1 MKRNK
6 VILIVLTT
14 SLVFF
19 LIVIALLS
27 MRVITQELLT
37 SKLFSVV
44 IPLVTGV
51 VVGVTIIVGYFYLIR
66 SGKLQEKYKTLP
78 VYGIAVILEAIGEV
92 FSEKYAFIFMI
103 LSTLLLVLAIAVDI
117 RKKIG
122 IYLLFKNRHEKK
134 GSD

>member
-44 IPLVTGV
+44 IPLVTGSC
-51 VVGVTIIVGYFYLIR
+51 GGRYNYR
-66 SGKLQEKYKTLP
+66 W
-78 VYGIAVILEAIGEV
+78 
-92 FSEKYAFIFMI
+92 
-103 LSTLLLVLAIAVDI
+103 LLL
-117 RKKIG
+117 
-122 IYLLFKNRHEKK
+122 FN
-134 GSD
+134 

>member
-122 IYLLFKNRHEKK
+122 IYLLFKNRHETK